1 MYRDAS
7 PRFPSDDVYR
17 GQKTSVAVARTA
29 AEARTRTTPR
39 RGRRASGLRLRRYAR
54 IRIAI
59 VATTHASYQI
69 AAGGYGGPTF
79 ATVPNG
85 PAATPSTMRLVTRTR
100 TPTTA
105 ETLYTARRSQ
115 GRCRRGRPE
124 SKFRAKWRNVPDVTA
139 IPTHWNRIHGRRAS
153 GDAEGARRTIAS
165 PRSQIANA
173 AARNANGR
181 RVGVCGTRAIM
192 YTARAAVAIRLAAEA
207 RPHRVI
213 GPPA

>member
-59 VATTHASYQI
+59 VATNHASYQI
-69 AAGGYGGPTF
+69 AAAGYAGPTF

-85 PAATPSTMRLVTRTR
+85 PAAPPSPITLGTRTR
-100 TPTTA
+100 TPTPP
-105 ETLYTARRSQ
+105 ETPYTA
-115 GRCRRGRPE
+115 
-124 SKFRAKWRNVPDVTA
+124 KA
-139 IPTHWNRIHGRRAS
+139 
-153 GDAEGARRTIAS
+153 
-165 PRSQIANA
+165 
-173 AARNANGR
+173 
-181 RVGVCGTRAIM
+181 
-192 YTARAAVAIRLAAEA
+192 
-207 RPHRVI
+207 
-213 GPPA
+213 